1 MVASSP
7 VRHESPMQANPVE
20 VQSYQPP
27 WKALSEFAMQS
38 ELEHPPFQQLVSSF
52 VCDVSHDDDDDD
64 HVVCYDQCW
73 LVRKIITW
81 FDPSTHGKSHL
92 KYHFTWSCSVLSFAF
107 IFAPNIY
114 LAFCLILA
122 NAYFFLL
129 LKCMEFYSF
138 FFKLTLNYFRPI
150 SISISIAS
158 VHLMFISACQIS
170 ATEGVKGPK
179 KKDPSGFQCWSSLC
193 DFTFELIV
201 FIFKTN
207 VRSNDIFF
215 IIQQSTCRYHI
226 FQFFATN
233 NQNRFWP
240 EW

>member
-129 LKCMEFYSF
+129 LKCMEFYSSF
-138 FFKLTLNYFRPI
+138 FLNWHWII
-150 SISISIAS
+150 SVPFLSQLVLLLSIWCLYLH
-158 VHLMFISACQIS
+158 VRFLQ
-170 ATEGVKGPK
+170 PK
-179 KKDPSGFQCWSSLC
+179 
-193 DFTFELIV
+193 E
-201 FIFKTN
+201 
-207 VRSNDIFF
+207 
-215 IIQQSTCRYHI
+215 
-226 FQFFATN
+226 
-233 NQNRFWP
+233 
-240 EW
+240 